1 MCYPKGAHSLGHR
14 WGTRLV
20 DYKKGYF
27 ISVKFSKKIRNI
39 AVFKYWHLFQILC
52 KSLLWQ
58 PYIAY
63 CKAILRKAILNAS
76 IIRIA
81 CPNYKSLFAYP
92 LAERGGKNH
101 LLLSDKIF
109 FNILEKKCWKL
120 TSILGHR
127 PSKINQSWAVG
138 QANLSSE
145 LLHDNIFVQA
155 LFHGTDNNFA
165 DLRDHNAEY
174 FMICQHFMF
183 LMGWGRHFYTKWRH
197 RKVQILALT
206 TEIGLPH
213 LARGQANLNPP
224 LAKGQAKLY
233 PVHARQILV

>member
-1 MCYPKGAHSLGHR
+1 MGNHSTYFNFSMCYPKGAHSLGHR
-14 WGTRLV
+14 WGNRLV

-101 LLLSDKIF
+101 LLLIDKIF
-109 FNILEKKCWKL
+109 RAKNRREVPHPQSFRHCPGTKSFNIGIQSWQYIKVNILEK
-120 TSILGHR
+120 
-127 PSKINQSWAVG
+127 NVG
-138 QANLSSE
+138 NWLQ
-145 LLHDNIFVQA
+145 
-155 LFHGTDNNFA
+155 
-165 DLRDHNAEY
+165 
-174 FMICQHFMF
+174 
-183 LMGWGRHFYTKWRH
+183 
-197 RKVQILALT
+197 
-206 TEIGLPH
+206 P
-213 LARGQANLNPP
+213 LARGQA
-224 LAKGQAKLY
+224 K
-233 PVHARQILV
+233 